1 MAAPAAAPPPPETP
15 IARSAR
21 TSSRNIQLSE
31 SKLRKYSRNVA
42 LLQQST
48 RKARA
53 TTTTNTA
60 IGTLSEAEDEDQ
72 QAAGAAASSSA
83 TATRTRTRSSN
94 LDFDL
99 DRGAIA
105 TAEAADL
112 IEERLFGTL
121 TATTHVVSDRF
132 NLPIGQLLSRGG
144 AATASTVPSGTS
156 HAAAS
161 AISAIVAGTGGAD
174 LAYGRAAYRRGG
186 SAGSGILQQHTPDD
200 SFIPES
206 SFVHNPLN
214 RRIPA
219 PSPRAKQTWKG
230 TRAAQLGGGGGGKGK
245 RAAGAAAEGA
255 ASAAKPSEMDRDPTI
270 TVGTSSSDKGKA
282 AESGGARSKGG
293 PPHTDV
299 LPLPANDIEMQEALI
314 LEDILFVLM
323 GIEGQYIHYSSSYD
337 PANPAHRL
345 RGAAFTIDSAL
356 DPSLRKL
363 TERVL
368 VLATF
373 YTSVFAFVELESS
386 LEYGTVIHALCA
398 AIREQL
404 KDYETLV
411 VQLEHQLETSPGFTL
426 QKLWFYVH
434 PTIRTLSLIH
444 AITSYIASITHADIL
459 EDDEDDSSDEE
470 DDDED
475 DEFEDDDEDDAV
487 EGGGGSTSEGE
498 GSLLSGSEAE
508 RKKRKRR
515 RKRQR
520 QRERDELADD
530 QSLERERRA
539 LLGLDEEED
548 VGPVGGGGGGG
559 GGRGMGEGRQARLQG
574 GIVRGGE
581 VLTLLWDRMEKMS
594 GDPTA
599 HSLYAT
605 LFLHASQ
612 PYARTLLLWITTG
625 HLSDTY
631 SEFMVMEDARV
642 TRASLESDPTDEYWE
657 RRYTL
662 RDETVLANLERR
674 KAYAALE
681 AQAQAAGEEEIEAA
695 AAVEGEWDEDLGLGL
710 GAGAFAL
717 QQQQQQQ
724 QQLQGG
730 RGIFTGGAKIPGFL
744 QPWKQKILLAGKYLN
759 VIRECGIE
767 VMGGSRGVKTP
778 LAGGMK
784 KGGAGE
790 GGDDDEDEDSEDVAN
805 MSAVV
810 NGTLIWPVGIKGGLD
825 AFSPD
830 EDELIEMHTD
840 EFFHRIES
848 AYQRA
853 NEALLRM
860 LLNDQHIVARL
871 RSLKHYFFLSQSDY
885 FSSFLEQAKAELR
898 KYVIPQKLRETTT
911 TRLQTHLGMVLGSSS
926 CVGFE
931 DPYRED
937 IRIEIA
943 MEGAYDQLQRIA
955 ETKGGLE
962 AAKAQAEK
970 KRAAKKQQEQYRLL
984 ELLQFDIAV
993 KFPVSLIIS
1002 KKNIL
1007 RWQFVQ
1013 RCIVHLKVSERQLAE
1028 VWLEHQ
1034 EDVWREKSPRIHPD
1048 LDKWKT
1054 RVFQLRHRMMFFVQQ
1069 VLAFVCFEVIEPNWR
1084 EFEAK
1089 MAKVQTVDQLMRD
1102 HLGFLNTCRNECMLT
1117 DYRYLRFLR
1126 QLMRAIAVFCESRR
1140 EFHDQLMKERMVMR
1154 EHEISERAGDRLK
1167 LADGVEGY
1175 IGKIEDSWERNFKV
1189 FRDVVTLLSTT
1200 DNPAALPLSYRLQS
1214 AMV

>member
-1 MAAPAAAPPPPETP
+1 MDHGIGPPETP
-15 IARSAR
+15 LAR
-21 TSSRNIQLSE
+21 TRTASRTARNVQLSE

-42 LLQQST
+42 ALQRST
-48 RKARA
+48 RKAR
-53 TTTTNTA
+53 TTTD
-60 IGTLSEAEDEDQ
+60 GPFSLSETDGENEGGAGTDND
-72 QAAGAAASSSA
+72 AA
-83 TATRTRTRSSN
+83 
-94 LDFDL
+94 
-99 DRGAIA
+99 DRDPAAIA
-105 TAEAADL
+105 SAQEADL

-132 NLPIGQLLSRGG
+132 NLPIGHILSRGNSSGTKTGLSGGG
-144 AATASTVPSGTS
+144 AAAGGSGAGPFSTADFVG
-156 HAAAS
+156 
-161 AISAIVAGTGGAD
+161 
-174 LAYGRAAYRRGG
+174 GRAAMRRGG
-186 SAGSGILQQHTPDD
+186 SGASGILGQTPDD

-214 RRIPA
+214 RRIPP
-219 PSPRAKQTWKG
+219 PSPRIRQG
-230 TRAAQLGGGGGGKGK
+230 QQD
-245 RAAGAAAEGA
+245 GAAARARKGKDKATAGA
-255 ASAAKPSEMDRDPTI
+255 RDMDRDPTL
-270 TVGTSSSDKGKA
+270 TLGSASAPAGTKTKA
-282 AESGGARSKGG
+282 AAPAVAG
-293 PPHTDV
+293 DII
-299 LPLPANDIEMQEALI
+299 PLPQNDVEIQEALI
-314 LEDILFVLM
+314 LDDILFVLM
-323 GIEGQYIHYSSSYD
+323 GIEGQYIHYAPSYD
-337 PANPAHRL
+337 PTNPADRL
-345 RGAAFTIDSAL
+345 RGAKFTIDPTL
-356 DPSLRKL
+356 DPSLKDL

-368 VLATF
+368 VLATL

-398 AIREQL
+398 SIREQL
-404 KDYETLV
+404 RDYETLI
-411 VQLEHQLETSPGFTL
+411 VQLEHQMETSPTFTL

-444 AITSYIASITHADIL
+444 AITAYIASITHADIL
-459 EDDEDDSSDEE
+459 EDDDDDSSDEE

-475 DEFEDDDEDDAV
+475 DEDDDDDDDDSDDADS
-487 EGGGGSTSEGE
+487 GSDADV
-498 GSLLSGSEAE
+498 LSGSEAE
-508 RKKRKRR
+508 RRKRR
-515 RKRQR
+515 RRRRRRR
-520 QRERDELADD
+520 QRERDELAND

-548 VGPVGGGGGGG
+548 DAAGGGKGGDRLGNG
-559 GGRGMGEGRQARLQG
+559 KEARLKG

-581 VLTLLWDRMEKMS
+581 VLSLLWDRMQKMS

-599 HSLYAT
+599 HALYAS

-612 PYARTLLLWITTG
+612 PYVRTLILWITTG

-695 AAVEGEWDEDLGLGL
+695 AAVEGGWDEDLGLGL
-710 GAGAFAL
+710 GLGAGALAA
-717 QQQQQQQ
+717 QQQ
-724 QQLQGG
+724 GAG

-744 QPWKQKILLAGKYLN
+744 QPWKHKILLAGKYLN

-767 VMGGSRGVKTP
+767 VMGAPAVGARAGTKDPAEADDGMDGAVVDGTLVWPSG
-778 LAGGMK
+778 LNGGMD
-784 KGGAGE
+784 ALN
-790 GGDDDEDEDSEDVAN
+790 GDDDAQV
-805 MSAVV
+805 
-810 NGTLIWPVGIKGGLD
+810 
-825 AFSPD
+825 
-830 EDELIEMHTD
+830 EMNTD
-840 EFFHRIES
+840 EFFQRIEA

-853 NEALLRM
+853 NEALLR
-860 LLNDQHIVARL
+860 LLLHDQHIVARL

-885 FSSFLEQAKAELR
+885 FNSFLEQAKGELR

-955 ETKGGLE
+955 ETKGGIE
-962 AAKAQAEK
+962 AARAQAEK
-970 KRAAKKQQEQYRLL
+970 KRAAKNKPEQYRLL

-1013 RCIVHLKVSERQLAE
+1013 RCIIHLKVSERQLAE

-1034 EDVWREKSPRIHPD
+1034 EDVWREKTPSHPE
-1048 LDKWKT
+1048 LQRWKT

-1069 VLAFVCFEVIEPNWR
+1069 VLAFVSFEIIEPNWR
-1084 EFEAK
+1084 DLEAK
-1089 MAKVQTVDQLMRD
+1089 MASVQTVDQLMRD

-1140 EFHDQLMKERMVMR
+1140 EFHEQLMKERMVMR
-1154 EHEISERAGDRLK
+1154 EHEISDSAGDRLK
-1167 LADGVEGY
+1167 LADGVENY
-1175 IGKIEDSWERNFKV
+1175 IRRIEESWEKNFKI
-1189 FRDVVTLLSTT
+1189 FRDIVTLLSTT

-1214 AMV
+1214 AVV